1 MRKSIHNQ
9 PEAEGEEQALS
20 RLLASAAP
28 EVPTAR
34 LWAAISARL
43 DQAPAAPEPSW
54 WQRLL
59 AEVARPVPATSL
71 VAACLAMGLLWA
83 IHEQPGLPHV
93 MSQPALASAPVAK
106 AKPALAAKAKA
117 PKPAVA
123 SAAMPAS
130 AGQAATA
137 KPDLAAPALAA
148 PAPELAKASSLTPM
162 PRDLS
167 QPFASVQQASTGG
180 QRFQS
185 AYAPAAGPAGAAQA
199 LSLPAAQGRATA
211 AGWDWDA
218 FQSAMEARNSPQA
231 AAELSAARSQ
241 AASKA
246 ERSLA
251 ASAIHLLTQPGQPLE
266 GYPLD
271 DQGDA
276 FSDPKAGLV
285 VEQAVQW
292 DLNTTQ
298 HLAGFGGLVQARVP
312 GLRADGPSLTLD
324 WASQSA
330 QFGAGTRFIRTAN
343 ESLAQVVDAS
353 GAPVKANEFRAR
365 DGAVYDLAKGQMVLH

>member
-1 MRKSIHNQ
+1 MKQSIHEK
-9 PEAEGEEQALS
+9 PEQGDGGPALS
-20 RLLASAAP
+20 RLLADSAP

-34 LWAAISARL
+34 MWAAISARL
-43 DQAPAAPEPSW
+43 GQAPEPEPSW

-71 VAACLAMGLLWA
+71 VAACLALGLLWA
-83 IHEQPGLPHV
+83 IHEQPVLPHV
-93 MSQPALASAPVAK
+93 MSLPVMASAAGAPAKPAPSPKASAAPRAALA
-106 AKPALAAKAKA
+106 AKPALA
-117 PKPAVA
+117 PA
-123 SAAMPAS
+123 
-130 AGQAATA
+130 
-137 KPDLAAPALAA
+137 ALAV
-148 PAPELAKASSLTPM
+148 PAPELAKAADLTPM

-167 QPFASVQQASTGG
+167 QPFASVQQASTDG
-180 QRFQS
+180 QRFQN
-185 AYAPAAGPAGAAQA
+185 AYAPAAPSGAGAAQA
-199 LSLPAAQGRATA
+199 LALPMAQGRATD

-218 FQSAMEARNSPQA
+218 FQDAMEARNSPQA
-231 AAELSAARSQ
+231 ASELAAARSQ

-251 ASAIHLLTQPGQPLE
+251 ASAIHLLTQPGQPLQ

-292 DLNTTQ
+292 DLNTAQ
-298 HLAGFGGLVQARVP
+298 HLAGFGGMVQARVP

-324 WASQSA
+324 WAGQSA

-353 GAPVKANEFRAR
+353 GAPIKANEFRAR

>member
-1 MRKSIHNQ
+1 MKPSIQIKHDQ
-9 PEAEGEEQALS
+9 GDSDQALS
-20 RLLASAAP
+20 RLLAVAAP

-34 LWAAISARL
+34 MWAAISARL
-43 DQAPAAPEPSW
+43 DQGPVPEPSW

-59 AEVARPVPATSL
+59 SEVARPVPATSL
-71 VAACLAMGLLWA
+71 AAACLAMGLLWA
-83 IHEQPGLPHV
+83 IHQQPVLPHV
-93 MSQPALASAPVAK
+93 MSQPVLATAAAAQPRPAPAK
-106 AKPALAAKAKA
+106 AQAK
-117 PKPAVA
+117 
-123 SAAMPAS
+123 AMPA
-130 AGQAATA
+130 AVAA
-137 KPDLAAPALAA
+137 KPALAA
-148 PAPELAKASSLTPM
+148 PAPAAPAPELARASSLTPM

-167 QPFASVQQASTGG
+167 QPYAMVQQASTGS
-180 QRFQS
+180 QRFQD
-185 AYAPAAGPAGAAQA
+185 AYAPAAPAGASAA
-199 LSLPAAQGRATA
+199 LALALPLAQGRATD

-218 FQSAMEARNSPQA
+218 FQNAMEARNSPQA
-231 AAELSAARSQ
+231 AAELAAARSQ
-241 AASKA
+241 AASRA

-251 ASAIHLLTQPGQPLE
+251 ASAIHLLTQPGQPLQ

-292 DLNTTQ
+292 DLNTAQ

-343 ESLAQVVDAS
+343 ESLAQVVDAN
-353 GAPVKANEFRAR
+353 GAAVKANEFRAR